1 MFESKQEL
9 LYLSMEQRQSQQ
21 GKMYTL
27 ITLFNPDTYDKYVMY
42 ADPNIKI
49 SAGQNSMVVV
59 TLTGYL
65 NRGFLNFMVS
75 KIEPLSKA

>member
-1 MFESKQEL
+1 MFESTQEL
-9 LYLSMEQRQSQQ
+9 LYLSMEQRQSEK

-27 ITLFNPDTYDKYVMY
+27 ITLFNPESYDKYVMY
-42 ADPNIKI
+42 ADSNIKI
-49 SAGQNSMVVV
+49 SAGQNSMVKV

-75 KIEPLSKA
+75 KIEPLVKA

>member
-1 MFESKQEL
+1 MFESKKEL
-9 LYLSMEQRQSQQ
+9 LYLSMEQKQSQQ

-27 ITLFNPDTYDKYVMY
+27 IILFNPESYDKYIMY

-49 SAGQNSMVVV
+49 SAGQNSMVTV

-75 KIEPLSKA
+75 KIEPFPKA

>member
-1 MFESKQEL
+1 
-9 LYLSMEQRQSQQ
+9 
-21 GKMYTL
+21 
-27 ITLFNPDTYDKYVMY
+27 MY